1 MAFEVGD
8 REGGARARVVGNF
21 YTVNALLVVALRAV
35 GRDRAVR
42 MAHRDHAERREV
54 LRQVERGRHLVLALA
69 RGVDGHP
76 HGAQAEVDG
85 LEQQV
90 LHRGCHVER
99 RALWEAHVLP
109 EARHDHEG
117 RVRGGGGVG
126 RGLRKGCAFVLARD
140 EVELPR
146 LLVACRGGGH
156 RGVEKGLCLER
167 RDLLAREVAHA
178 RAPVHRVEGA
188 HATLRPRGSRRPPG
202 RSPSGTRPAWRRCR
216 PCPCGGR

>member
-8 REGGARARVVGNF
+8 REGG
-21 YTVNALLVVALRAV
+21 VNALLVVALRAV

-126 RGLRKGCAFVLARD
+126 RGLRKGCAFVLAL
-140 EVELPR
+140 ELPR

-167 RDLLAREVAHA
+167 RDLLAREAPDA
-178 RAPVHRVEGA
+178 RAPVHGVEGT
-188 HATLRPRGSRRPPG
+188 HVTLRPRGSRRSQG
-202 RSPSGTRPAWRRCR
+202 RSPSGTRPALRRCR